1 MSSVTNMER
10 CGKTKESAV
19 GRCAEE
25 KATWNTW
32 AHRVSTSTTAS
43 RGASCTDEEGEK
55 VTKNIRGMEKSLRK
69 RRGRKPR
76 RRDNLELFAKTRISP
91 LNKRGCARFP
101 LKMCPFAHNEGDLR
115 PSTDMCKTKMCPA
128 FIQGRCS
135 KSSERCSFAHSFET
149 LRSTPSLYKARLCI
163 FWMNGRCVAESTCRF
178 AHGEDEIDTNSPS
191 LLHLTS
197 STVEA
202 ASIAAIR
209 PPPGQHDDS
218 PPKYSLSPPTSSYCS
233 LSSSSLS
240 SCRRQISPASRLSC
254 SQLTPANS
262 RCCARSRRSAPAILE
277 HNEGKEELEQ
287 AEAKPRPESREETE
301 PADMSSGIVDRY
313 NSWAGYANMRHS
325 QHDCLSHD
333 HLFWQHFTDC
343 SEDIPITAP
352 VHDPLVRVDAY
363 PLCHGCLPAAPLPHC
378 ISLPDHI
385 DAHSSSSSCLS
396 SPVVPSFSSS
406 SFYTPISSPSSSFC
420 SSPASPPSTPFVA
433 YPVVPVAT
441 SYPPAD
447 FSETSYHGDR
457 VCDWC
462 HGYPGGVVGGW
473 GRIEG
478 WGVESKGEES
488 KDDHAVCE
496 GAGSSSAVIST
507 DNAAANTRSLCDM
520 WCDMFGV
527 VRCVRC
533 CGARPPVFWQLDRLR
548 SDPSIGAILT
558 DLQAACLYID

>member
-10 CGKTKESAV
+10 CGKTKASAV

-55 VTKNIRGMEKSLRK
+55 VTKNIGGMEKSLRK

-76 RRDNLELFAKTRISP
+76 RRDNLELFAKTRICP
-91 LNKRGCARFP
+91 LIKRGCTRFP
-101 LKMCPFAHNEGDLR
+101 LKMCSFAHSEDELR
-115 PSTDMCKTKMCPA
+115 PSTDMCKTKMCQA
-128 FIQGRCS
+128 FIQ
-135 KSSERCSFAHSFET
+135 T
-149 LRSTPSLYKARLCI
+149 LRCTPSLYKATLCI
-163 FWMNGRCVAESTCRF
+163 FWRNGRCVAESTCRF
-178 AHGEDEIDTNSPS
+178 AHGEDELNTNSPT
-191 LLHLTS
+191 LPHLTPP
-197 STVEA
+197 TIETT
-202 ASIAAIR
+202 SIAAIR
-209 PPPGQHDDS
+209 SPPGQHDDS
-218 PPKYSLSPPTSSYCS
+218 PPKYWLSPPSSSYCS
-233 LSSSSLS
+233 PSSSSLS
-240 SCRRQISPASRLSC
+240 SCRRQMSPASRLS
-254 SQLTPANS
+254 SAQLTPANS

-287 AEAKPRPESREETE
+287 AEAKPIAERMDEMEA
-301 PADMSSGIVDRY
+301 ADVSSGSVDPY
-313 NSWAGYANMRHS
+313 NSWASYATMSHL
-325 QHDCLSHD
+325 QLDCLSHG
-333 HLFWQHFTDC
+333 HMCWHHFTDATR
-343 SEDIPITAP
+343 DIPIAP
-352 VHDPLVRVDAY
+352 SVHDPFVRVDAY
-363 PLCHGCLPAAPLPHC
+363 PRCHGCLAAAPLPHC
-378 ISLPDHI
+378 IPQPDHI

-396 SPVVPSFSSS
+396 SPVASSFSSS
-406 SFYTPISSPSSSFC
+406 SFYTPLSSPRSSLC
-420 SSPASPPSTPFVA
+420 SSPASPPSTSLVA
-433 YPVVPVAT
+433 YPVLPVAA

-478 WGVESKGEES
+478 WGVERKGEES
-488 KDDHAVCE
+488 KADHAVCE
-496 GAGSSSAVIST
+496 KAGSSSAISSP
-507 DNAAANTRSLCDM
+507 DNAAANTRS